1 MKTIGMIGGIGPE
14 STIDYYKRLLDGTQK
29 RNPGGPSPAIIIN
42 SIDLQKGL
50 ALLGAKQLNE
60 LTEYIVPEVARL
72 DGAGAEFGFLAA
84 NSPHIVFDDI
94 ARRSAIPLISI
105 VEATC
110 AEAQAR
116 GFRKLGLF
124 GTRFTMEGRFY
135 PEVFAREGI
144 ALVVPRLEERDYIHD
159 KYLNE
164 LIPGKFLPET
174 RDGLLKIARRLR
186 DEEGIEAL
194 ILGGTELPLIL
205 TDSSLLG
212 IPYLD
217 TTQIHVEAILE
228 YAGKPEN
235 LTADQRG

>member
-1 MKTIGMIGGIGPE
+1 MKIIGMIGGIGPE
-14 STIDYYKRLLDGTQK
+14 STIDYYKRLLDGTQE
-29 RNPGGPSPAIIIN
+29 RNPGGPSPTIIIN

-50 ALLGAKQLNE
+50 SLLGANQLNE

-72 DGAGAEFGFLAA
+72 NGAGAEFGFLAA

-94 ARRSAIPLISI
+94 ARRSPIPLISI

-110 AEAQAR
+110 ADAKAR

-135 PEVFAREGI
+135 PEVFDREGI
-144 ALVVPRLEERDYIHD
+144 ALAVPKSEERESIHD

-164 LIPGKFLPET
+164 LIPGKFLPQT
-174 RDGLLKIARRLR
+174 REGLVKIAKRLR
-186 DEEGIEAL
+186 DEDGIEAL

-205 TDSSLLG
+205 TDSSVLG

-217 TTQIHVEAILE
+217 TTQIHVDAILE
-228 YAGKPEN
+228 YAGKPEL
-235 LTADQRG
+235 LTADQHG

>member
-14 STIDYYKRLLDGTQK
+14 STIDYYKRLLDGTQR
-29 RNPGGPSPAIIIN
+29 RNPGGPSPSIIIN

-50 ALLGAKQLNE
+50 ALLGANQLAE
-60 LTEYIVPEVARL
+60 LTEYIVPEVARMN
-72 DGAGAEFGFLAA
+72 GAGAEFGFLAA
-84 NSPHIVFDDI
+84 NSPHIVFDEI
-94 ARRSAIPLISI
+94 AGRSPIPLISI
-105 VEATC
+105 VESTC
-110 AEAQAR
+110 AEAKKQ
-116 GFRKLGLF
+116 GFNKLGLF

-135 PEVFAREGI
+135 REVFARVGVTL
-144 ALVVPRLEERDYIHD
+144 AVPGLEERDYIHD

-186 DEEGIEAL
+186 DEDGIEAL

-205 TDSSLLG
+205 TDSSILG

-217 TTQIHVEAILE
+217 TTQIHVEAILD
-228 YAGKPEN
+228 YAEQQN
-235 LTADQRG
+235 H

>member
-14 STIDYYKRLLDGTQK
+14 STIDYYKRLLDGAQK
-29 RNPGGPSPAIIIN
+29 RNPGGAAPAIIIN

-50 ALLGAKQLNE
+50 ALLGANRLSE
-60 LTEYIVPEVARL
+60 LTEYIVPEVMRL
-72 DGAGAEFGFLAA
+72 NGAGAEFGFLAA

-94 ARRSAIPLISI
+94 SRRSPIPLISI

-110 AEAQAR
+110 AEAKAR
-116 GFRKLGLF
+116 GLKKLGLF

-144 ALVVPRLEERDYIHD
+144 MLAVPRAEERDYVHD

-174 RDGLLKIARRLR
+174 REGLLAIARRLR
-186 DEEGIEAL
+186 DEDGIQAL

-205 TDSSLLG
+205 TDSSRLG
-212 IPYLD
+212 IPFLD
-217 TTQIHVEAILE
+217 TAQIHVEAILDF
-228 YAGKPEN
+228 AGKPES

>member
-1 MKTIGMIGGIGPE
+1 MTTT
-14 STIDYYKRLLDGTQK
+14 SACWTAQK
-29 RNPGGPSPAIIIN
+29 RNPGGPSPSIIIN

-50 ALLGAKQLNE
+50 DLLGTKKLSE

-72 DGAGAEFGFLAA
+72 GGAGAEFGFLAA

-94 ARRSAIPLISI
+94 ARRSPIPLISI

-110 AEAQAR
+110 AETKR
-116 GFRKLGLF
+116 GGFRKLGLF

-144 ALVVPRLEERDYIHD
+144 TLAVPSPEERDYIHD

-164 LIPGKFLPET
+164 LIPGKFLPQT
-174 RDGLLKIARRLR
+174 RDGLLKIAKRLR
-186 DEEGIEAL
+186 DEDSIEAL

-205 TDSSLLG
+205 TDSTALG

-217 TTQIHVEAILE
+217 TTQIHVDAILDF
-228 YAGKPEN
+228 ADRRKPLPLIN
-235 LTADQRG
+235 ADCTDRNGP